1 MKRDDVWM
9 ILGVAVIVVLFGIV
23 GGHDMEDRMVMLTIS
38 MNTEPYI
45 P

>member
-23 GGHDMEDRMVMLTIS
+23 GGNDMEDRTAMLTIS